1 MYKTFDKFL
10 QQEQIIKKSRFI
22 VLGDYVDS
30 EKSATIWLK
39 NIKEKFYDARHI
51 AYAYRVINNG
61 QVFQK
66 SSDDGEP
73 SGTAGK
79 PILNVIINDDLIN
92 VVIAVVRYFGGIKL
106 GAGGLT
112 RAYGGSAKL
121 LKPFYVDKLQ
131 ELEFQTDI
139 CNGDRLFKYLNNH
152 NIKYDK
158 QFNDKLYVK
167 IYANDF
173 EKIKADLDFIDF
185 NK

>member
-30 EKSATIWLK
+30 EQSAIIWLK
-39 NIKEKFYDARHI
+39 KIKEKFYDARHI
-51 AYAYRVINNG
+51 AYAYRVENNG

-79 PILNVIINDDLIN
+79 PILNVIVNDNLIN

-121 LKPFYVDKLQ
+121 LKPFYVEKLQ
-131 ELEFQTDI
+131 EFKIETDI
-139 CNGDRLFKYLNNH
+139 CNADRLFKYLNNN

-158 QFNDKLYVK
+158 HFNDKLLVN
-167 IYANDF
+167 IYSNDF
-173 EKIKADLDFIDF
+173 EKIKHDLDFIDF
-185 NK
+185 N